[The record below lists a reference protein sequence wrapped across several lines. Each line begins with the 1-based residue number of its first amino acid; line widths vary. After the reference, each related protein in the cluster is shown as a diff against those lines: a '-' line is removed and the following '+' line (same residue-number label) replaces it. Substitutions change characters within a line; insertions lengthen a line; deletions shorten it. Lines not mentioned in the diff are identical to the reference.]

1 MIIWYDIVL
10 YDIEILFLSWWNTI
24 SPRYFWFHQEFLN
37 FTKIEPISPRFF
49 GFHQESTHFTKCEFH
64 QESHQVR
71 WTPCWLER
79 FLGGS
84 YNLLNACI
92 IFSLQ
97 FCLPT
102 LNQEMREL
110 HLLHSMLQLQ
120 LIWNQK
126 LTWNRI
132 ALIWSNCIKT
142 QFIFRTII
150 SSINALVDV
159 DTISCLVILGKADI
173 TVAHWFTT
181 SIN

>member
-1 MIIWYDIVL
+1 MSWIL
-10 YDIEILFLSWWNTI
+10 YLKFIRHRANLGFSLFCSECWQCTFFCCWI
-24 SPRYFWFHQEFLN
+24 CHQTNKNLL
-37 FTKIEPISPRFF
+37 T
-49 GFHQESTHFTKCEFH
+49 T
-64 QESHQVR
+64 
-71 WTPCWLER
+71 CWLER